1 MLTNHTKVYFT
12 DKIRDIPVSVE
23 RFHGGRRPIQCF
35 RCQAFGHTQISCS
48 SPPKCM
54 KCAEGH
60 HSFQCKKPRD
70 TPATCCNCNK
80 ITPPISQGARPA
92 PVEKIKDRRRPPQHH
107 LHIDWLLDL
116 EFFTKKKAQFLKSG
130 TLDKLGFG
138 IPQKPL
144 VEASLKVA
152 YHIAKSKKP
161 HTIGETL
168 IKPCALEMVELIID
182 ELKVSPFPFSMQL
195 DETTDISNYSQL
207 LVFVHYVSLDTIKE
221 EFLFCESLLQTTKA
235 VDVLAM
241 LNVFFTKQ
249 DFGWEEKLHSLRTDG
264 ATVMLGNKSGFAQL
278 VKKKSPNVLVTHCF
292 LHKHALATKLFQPA

>member
-1 MLTNHTKVYFT
+1 MGLCRYSV
-12 DKIRDIPVSVE
+12 VSRHFLPNSVL
-23 RFHGGRRPIQCF
+23 HG
-35 RCQAFGHTQISCS
+35 
-48 SPPKCM
+48 
-54 KCAEGH
+54 
-60 HSFQCKKPRD
+60 CKKLREFED
-70 TPATCCNCNK
+70 LVDYLMNYLTDLSE
-80 ITPPISQGARPA
+80 I
-92 PVEKIKDRRRPPQHH
+92 
-107 LHIDWLLDL
+107 WLLDL

-207 LVFVHYVSLDTIKE
+207 LVFVRYVSLDTIKE

-249 DFGWEEKLHSLRTDG
+249 DFGWKEKLHSLRTDG
-264 ATVMLGNKSGFAQL
+264 APVMLGNKSGFALL
-278 VKKKSPNVLVTHCF
+278 VKKKSPNVLVTHCL
-292 LHKHALATKLFQPA
+292 LHKHALATKTLPTSLKEALSKVIKTVHFIRRRALNHRLFK

>member
-1 MLTNHTKVYFT
+1 MTSAVLFLL
-12 DKIRDIPVSVE
+12 S
-23 RFHGGRRPIQCF
+23 PIKLRTFDTLF
-35 RCQAFGHTQISCS
+35 R
-48 SPPKCM
+48 
-54 KCAEGH
+54 
-60 HSFQCKKPRD
+60 
-70 TPATCCNCNK
+70 
-80 ITPPISQGARPA
+80 
-92 PVEKIKDRRRPPQHH
+92 
-107 LHIDWLLDL
+107 LLDL

-207 LVFVHYVSLDTIKE
+207 LVFVRYVSLDTIKE

-249 DFGWEEKLHSLRTDG
+249 DFGWKEKLHSLRTDG
-264 ATVMLGNKSGFAQL
+264 AHVMLGNKSGFAL
-278 VKKKSPNVLVTHCF
+278 FVKKSLLMF
-292 LHKHALATKLFQPA
+292 LLLIGFYINMRWLQKLFQPA